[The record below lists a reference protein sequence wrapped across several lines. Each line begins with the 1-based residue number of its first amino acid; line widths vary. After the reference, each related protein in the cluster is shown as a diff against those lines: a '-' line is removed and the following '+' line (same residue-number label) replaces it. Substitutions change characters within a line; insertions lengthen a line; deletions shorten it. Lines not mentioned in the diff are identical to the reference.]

1 MKWRILVSVSIVVI
15 TLALTSI
22 TARAD
27 GPTDAQYAM
36 VHCSGLGIDS
46 IVSGEQ
52 SFDTAYGFAH
62 NLTTFEQWRGS
73 YVDRTNQFA
82 RLIGCG
88 DVLANDGAGAALTLA
103 GKSYGPLYRAILK
116 HEALP

>member
-1 MKWRILVSVSIVVI
+1 MKQRILLSLSLVALS
-15 TLALTSI
+15 LALTAVA
-22 TARAD
+22 ARAD

-36 VHCSGLGIDS
+36 MHCSGLPIDS

-52 SFDTAYGFAH
+52 SFDTAFGFAH
-62 NLTTFEQWRGS
+62 NLTTLEQWQGS

-82 RLIGCG
+82 RLVGCG
-88 DVLANDGAGAALTLA
+88 DVLASDGAGAALTLA

-116 HEALP
+116 HEVLP